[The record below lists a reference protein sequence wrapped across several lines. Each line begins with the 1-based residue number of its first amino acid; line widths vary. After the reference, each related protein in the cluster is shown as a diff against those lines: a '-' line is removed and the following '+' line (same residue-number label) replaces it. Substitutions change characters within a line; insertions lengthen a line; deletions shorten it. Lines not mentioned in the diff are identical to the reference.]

1 MTDSD
6 KSCTIASVKEEAQ
19 LQNDDS
25 TSFNTT
31 TSTVNLSDDADDA
44 PPSPKNAKKG
54 LIYLLDDVVSSKTQ
68 DDDVALLSDTERKKL
83 KLKGKSRN
91 YLAFEIKSTVLDNP
105 LVWWRDKLWFR
116 KV

>member
-19 LQNDDS
+19 IQNDDS
-25 TSFNTT
+25 TSFNTS

-44 PPSPKNAKKG
+44 PPSPKKAKKG
-54 LIYLLDDVVSSKTQ
+54 LIYLLDDVVSSKAQ

-83 KLKGKSRN
+83 KLKGKSRIT
-91 YLAFEIKSTVLDNP
+91 LL
-105 LVWWRDKLWFR
+105 LKLSLLFWIIL
-116 KV
+116 